1 MRVELRFLIPLGA
14 VLLAGCG
21 PGAGTTP
28 ATDPV
33 PTAGPCMSAFS
44 LEVSSGDLMPA
55 FSPDVHDYELSSFTT
70 LQPVSVMVHGASA
83 EIDHQVVPA
92 EKPYPVTIEQITV
105 SSMLSINLCGATYV
119 VHLLPADFPA
129 YSVTADHPTPGH
141 VFIAPFSYTAT
152 TLPVFLM
159 ILSELGDVLFYRR
172 LGVSAFDF
180 KEHVLANGTTR
191 YSYNTSDVV
200 TVLDESFRPIAQ
212 HAVQAT
218 GNHPAHAIDVHD
230 FVMFDDEHFIVAA
243 AVDKIVNNVPAEL
256 PHPVSGARVQAA
268 FVQEVQSGQV
278 VFEWDSTD
286 HPELYALST
295 DGNDFSSAAT
305 SADYAHFNAVIV
317 DPNDQNLILS
327 FRHLDAVLKI
337 RRSDGSI
344 MWRLGGPNDS
354 FGTTPEQKTS
364 HQHFPVI
371 LPDGRLQV
379 YDNGNATQAT
389 RIVTYR
395 LNEQAGTIDA
405 FDAFPLGSYT
415 WAMGSVQVMG
425 ASSMF
430 LGLGARSV
438 VGPDV
443 MEIDRATGK
452 HTFELTFGDTYETYR
467 AYKVP

>member
-1 MRVELRFLIPLGA
+1 
-14 VLLAGCG
+14 
-21 PGAGTTP
+21 
-28 ATDPV
+28 
-33 PTAGPCMSAFS
+33 
-44 LEVSSGDLMPA
+44 
-55 FSPDVHDYELSSFTT
+55 
-70 LQPVSVMVHGASA
+70 
-83 EIDHQVVPA
+83 
-92 EKPYPVTIEQITV
+92 
-105 SSMLSINLCGATYV
+105 
-119 VHLLPADFPA
+119 
-129 YSVTADHPTPGH
+129 
-141 VFIAPFSYTAT
+141 
-152 TLPVFLM
+152 
-159 ILSELGDVLFYRR
+159 
-172 LGVSAFDF
+172 
-180 KEHVLANGTTR
+180 
-191 YSYNTSDVV
+191 
-200 TVLDESFRPIAQ
+200 
-212 HAVQAT
+212 
-218 GNHPAHAIDVHD
+218 
-230 FVMFDDEHFIVAA
+230 
-243 AVDKIVNNVPAEL
+243 
-256 PHPVSGARVQAA
+256 
-268 FVQEVQSGQV
+268 
-278 VFEWDSTD
+278 
-286 HPELYALST
+286 
-295 DGNDFSSAAT
+295 
-305 SADYAHFNAVIV
+305 
-317 DPNDQNLILS
+317 
-327 FRHLDAVLKI
+327 
-337 RRSDGSI
+337 